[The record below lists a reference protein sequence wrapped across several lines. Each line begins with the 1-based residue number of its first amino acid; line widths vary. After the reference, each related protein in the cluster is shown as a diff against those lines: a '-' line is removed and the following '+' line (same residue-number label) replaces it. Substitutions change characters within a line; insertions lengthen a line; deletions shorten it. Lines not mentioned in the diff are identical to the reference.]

1 MMKENLV
8 IPFTGLIGFASYFS
22 IAVLLLGLFSA
33 IYAKVTP
40 YKEFSLIARG
50 NLAAAYSFSGA
61 LLGFAIPLASVIAHS
76 VSIPDMV
83 IWGIIAMLVQLL
95 TFIIVRRIFPA
106 IVSDIPA
113 NEVGKG
119 VFLGA
124 VSVVIGILNAAC
136 ITY

>member
-1 MMKENLV
+1 MMKENI
-8 IPFTGLIGFASYFS
+8 IPFTGLIGFLSYFS
-22 IAVLLLGLFSA
+22 IAVLLLVLFSA
-33 IYAKVTP
+33 LYAKVTP
-40 YKEFSLIARG
+40 YREFTLIAKG
-50 NLAAAYSFSGA
+50 NLAAAYSFGGS
-61 LLGFAIPLASVIAHS
+61 LFGFAIPLASVIAHS

-95 TFIIVRRIFPA
+95 TFIIVKIIFPS

-124 VSVVIGILNAAC
+124 VSIVIGILNAAC